1 MDAFNLTPE
10 QLEVAER
17 IEKVML
23 ESMQEDI
30 HAMACMLATKECRQL
45 LGQTEFQVRDGVHK
59 IGAKMVETAL
69 QERKKRGTKARA

>member
-23 ESMQEDI
+23 ESMREDI
-30 HAMACMLATKECRQL
+30 HVMACMLAAKECRQL